1 MFGWLKDVGDW
12 IEDTI
17 SSIFKPSGGSAL
29 KTKVNVNGKSYTVY
43 KMEDGKYYYNNGSKF
58 VEIKNSSLT
67 NAFKNNENKTYD
79 INYTNGPRKQ
89 ETKTE
94 TKPTVENVITN
105 PTSQYNAKQQQQAKQ
120 QEQNRNDI
128 TYGGKDPVQAIV
140 EATPPKTTST
150 KTTSTKNTSNSNS
163 NSNANYDAALNR
175 ITEQYNKDI
184 AERDAKLEEYEKRI
198 EELENPKIL
207 SAQEVANILGIDYNE
222 ANILKEYNK
231 ATNEYYDSAIDE
243 LQGIRTDYDK
253 NNTQYLDQIM
263 DSYLESSKYTA
274 PTASGKGT
282 RAANVLSTLISAA
295 QSNALGDYDI
305 LQDINANNEARK
317 KDLANN
323 PKLAKQQYNDLGTT
337 LSGLSANFD
346 QAKTKAAINKLD
358 AYTQHYAADTSYRS
372 QLANQQAAKYSGLA
386 NAAATGATSA
396 ANKFNSTWD
405 NYYNYY
411 KAAYGSGK
419 SAANAIKE
427 MLTAS
432 QGS

>member
-1 MFGWLKDVGDW
+1 MFGWLKDIVDW
-12 IEDTI
+12 VDDAIDE
-17 SSIFKPSGGSAL
+17 IFG
-29 KTKVNVNGKSYTVY
+29 N
-43 KMEDGKYYYNNGSKF
+43 SKNTS
-58 VEIKNSSLT
+58 NSS
-67 NAFKNNENKTYD
+67 NKS
-79 INYTNGPRKQ
+79 KAAK
-89 ETKTE
+89 KTE
-94 TKPTVENVITN
+94 SKKTTVENVIKN
-105 PTSQYNAKQQQQAKQ
+105 PYGQAAAKTQRQQKQ
-120 QEQNRNDI
+120 QEQNRNNT
-128 TYGGKDPVQAIV
+128 TYGGKDPVQAV
-140 EATPPKTTST
+140 VKSNPPKTTST
-150 KTTSTKNTSNSNS
+150 KTTSSSNS
-163 NSNANYDAALNR
+163 NSNANYNAAINK

-184 AERDAKLEEYEKRI
+184 AERDAKLKEYEKRI

-222 ANILKEYNK
+222 ANILNDYNK
-231 ATNEYYDSAIDE
+231 ATNEYYDSAIKE
-243 LQGIRTDYDK
+243 LQGIRTDYAK

-263 DSYLESSKYTA
+263 NSYLESSKYTA

-282 RAANVLSTLISAA
+282 RAANALSTLISAA

-323 PKLAKQQYNDLGTT
+323 PNLAKQQYNNLGTT

-358 AYTQHYAADTSYRS
+358 AYAQHYAADTSYRS
-372 QLANQQAAKYSGLA
+372 QLANAQAAKYSGLA
-386 NAAATGATSA
+386 NATATSAASA
-396 ANKFNSTWD
+396 ANKFNSTWN
-405 NYYNYY
+405 NYYDYY

-432 QGS
+432 QRS

>member
-1 MFGWLKDVGDW
+1 MFGWLKDIVDWVDDAIDEIFGD
-12 IEDTI
+12 
-17 SSIFKPSGGSAL
+17 SK
-29 KTKVNVNGKSYTVY
+29 NKS
-43 KMEDGKYYYNNGSKF
+43 
-58 VEIKNSSLT
+58 NSS
-67 NAFKNNENKTYD
+67 NKSSAA
-79 INYTNGPRKQ
+79 K
-89 ETKTE
+89 KTE
-94 TKPTVENVITN
+94 SKKTTVENVITN
-105 PTSQYNAKQQQQAKQ
+105 PYGQAAARTQQQQKQ
-120 QEQNRNDI
+120 QEQNRNNV
-128 TYGGKDPVQAIV
+128 TYGSKDPVQAVV

-150 KTTSTKNTSNSNS
+150 KATSNSNS
-163 NSNANYDAALNR
+163 NSNNNNANYTAAINK

-253 NNTQYLDQIM
+253 NNTQYLDQLM

-323 PKLAKQQYNDLGTT
+323 PSLAKQQYNDLGTT
-337 LSGLSANFD
+337 LSGLAANFD

-358 AYTQHYAADTSYRS
+358 AYTQHYAADQSYRS
-372 QLANQQAAKYSGLA
+372 QLANKQAAKYSGLA

-411 KAAYGSGK
+411 KSAYGSGK

>member
-1 MFGWLKDVGDW
+1 MFGWLKDIVDW
-12 IEDTI
+12 VDDAIDE
-17 SSIFKPSGGSAL
+17 IFG
-29 KTKVNVNGKSYTVY
+29 N
-43 KMEDGKYYYNNGSKF
+43 SKNTS
-58 VEIKNSSLT
+58 NSS
-67 NAFKNNENKTYD
+67 NKSSAA
-79 INYTNGPRKQ
+79 K
-89 ETKTE
+89 KTE
-94 TKPTVENVITN
+94 SKKTTVENVIKN
-105 PTSQYNAKQQQQAKQ
+105 PYGQAAAKTQRQQKK
-120 QEQNRNDI
+120 QEQNRNDT
-128 TYGGKDPVQAIV
+128 TYGGKNPVQAV
-140 EATPPKTTST
+140 VKSNPPKTTST
-150 KTTSTKNTSNSNS
+150 KTTSSSNSN
-163 NSNANYDAALNR
+163 NNANYNAAINR

-184 AERDAKLEEYEKRI
+184 AERDAKLKEYEKRI

-222 ANILKEYNK
+222 ANILNDYNK
-231 ATNEYYDSAIDE
+231 ATNEYYDKAINE

-263 DSYLESSKYTA
+263 NSYLESSKYTA

-282 RAANVLSTLISAA
+282 RAANALSTLISAA

-305 LQDINANNEARK
+305 LQDINLQNEARK

-323 PKLAKQQYNDLGTT
+323 PNLAKQQYNNLGTT

-358 AYTQHYAADTSYRS
+358 AYAQHYAADNSYRS
-372 QLANQQAAKYSGLA
+372 QLANAQAAKYSGLA
-386 NAAATGATSA
+386 NATATSA
-396 ANKFNSTWD
+396 ASATNKFNSTWN
-405 NYYNYY
+405 NYYDYY

-432 QGS
+432 QRS

>member
-1 MFGWLKDVGDW
+1 MFGWLKDIVDW
-12 IEDTI
+12 VDDAIDE
-17 SSIFKPSGGSAL
+17 IFG
-29 KTKVNVNGKSYTVY
+29 N
-43 KMEDGKYYYNNGSKF
+43 SKNTS
-58 VEIKNSSLT
+58 NSS
-67 NAFKNNENKTYD
+67 NKS
-79 INYTNGPRKQ
+79 KAAK
-89 ETKTE
+89 KTE
-94 TKPTVENVITN
+94 SKKTTVENVIKN
-105 PTSQYNAKQQQQAKQ
+105 PYGQAAAKTQRQQKQ
-120 QEQNRNDI
+120 QEQNRNDT
-128 TYGGKDPVQAIV
+128 TYGGKNPVQAVV
-140 EATPPKTTST
+140 ESNPPKS
-150 KTTSTKNTSNSNS
+150 TSTKNTSNSNS
-163 NSNANYDAALNR
+163 NSNANYNAAINK

-184 AERDAKLEEYEKRI
+184 AERDAKLKEYEKRI

-222 ANILKEYNK
+222 ANILNDYNK
-231 ATNEYYDSAIDE
+231 ATNEYYDSAIKE

-263 DSYLESSKYTA
+263 NSYLESSKYTA

-282 RAANVLSTLISAA
+282 RAANALSTLISAA

-305 LQDINANNEARK
+305 LQDINLQNEARK

-323 PKLAKQQYNDLGTT
+323 PNLAKQQYNNLGTT

-358 AYTQHYAADTSYRS
+358 AYAQHYAADTSYRS
-372 QLANQQAAKYSGLA
+372 QLANAQAAKYSGLA
-386 NAAATGATSA
+386 NATATSA
-396 ANKFNSTWD
+396 ASTTNKFNSTWNNIYD
-405 NYYNYY
+405 YY

-432 QGS
+432 QRS